1 MADKHALVTGGSRG
15 IGRAICLRLA
25 SDGIDVAVNC
35 VAGVDAAEKT
45 AAACRERGV
54 EAIVVKGDV
63 SDAEQAKNIVADTV
77 EAWGSIDILVNNAG
91 IVRDDIAIRMS
102 EEDFDA
108 VIATNLRGSFLC
120 MREAGRYMLRQ
131 RSGRIVNIS
140 SIVGLNGNA
149 GQINYAAS
157 KAGVIGMTKTLA
169 LELGKRGI
177 TVNAVAPGF
186 IKTDMTACLP
196 EKVVTKMN
204 SDIPLKRFGDPE
216 DVAAAVAF
224 LVSDDASYITGQV
237 LSVNGGLDM

>member
-25 SDGIDVAVNC
+25 ADGIDVAVNC
-35 VAGVDAAEKT
+35 VAGVDEAEKT

-63 SDAEQAKNIVADTV
+63 SDAEQAKRIVSDTV

-120 MREAGRYMLRQ
+120 MREAGKYMLRQ
-131 RSGRIVNIS
+131 RSGRIVSIS

-204 SDIPLKRFGDPE
+204 SDIPLKRLGDPE

-237 LSVNGGLDM
+237 VSVNGGLGM